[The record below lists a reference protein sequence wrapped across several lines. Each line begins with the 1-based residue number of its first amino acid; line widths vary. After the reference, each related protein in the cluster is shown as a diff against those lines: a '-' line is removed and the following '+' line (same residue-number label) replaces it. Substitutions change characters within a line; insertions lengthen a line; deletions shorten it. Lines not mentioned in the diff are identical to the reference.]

1 MEPPVPKTG
10 SVVTDQ
16 DMADV
21 IAATLSRAKQGDMAA
36 ALLIERV
43 WRLRDRTIALDLPAI
58 IDARS
63 VAEAQ
68 ARVLAAVAQNRVT
81 PRAGRDVSTIIEHRR
96 RTLETVEYEDRLSA
110 IERDHAQAETLRE
123 KFQAEVKAQLLEP

>member
-10 SVVTDQ
+10 SVVTYQ

-21 IAATLSRAKQGDMAA
+21 IAATLSRAKQGDMVA

-58 IDARS
+58 IDAKS

>member
-21 IAATLSRAKQGDMAA
+21 IAATLSRAKQGDMVA